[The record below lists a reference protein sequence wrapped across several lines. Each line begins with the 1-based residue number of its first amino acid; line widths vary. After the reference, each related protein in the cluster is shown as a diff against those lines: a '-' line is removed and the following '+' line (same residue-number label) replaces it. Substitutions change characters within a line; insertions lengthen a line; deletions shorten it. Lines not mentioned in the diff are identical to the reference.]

1 MNITLSKNIKKN
13 FSKRIFFLYLIT
25 MFFLR
30 KKKNKNIKK
39 NYKKIIFNNKIEKYL
54 IKIII
59 KKYE

>member
-1 MNITLSKNIKKN
+1 MNIILSKNTKKI

-25 MFFLR
+25 MFFLK
-30 KKKNKNIKK
+30 KKKNKNVKK